1 MSGALARINH
11 AADVMYAA
19 GMGTVTIRDL
29 RESRAAVA
37 ELIAAAEDVADEHM
51 GLAAATRYDGKSDV
65 VGDRVCCGVTSYR
78 AHANDCQAVRLRAAI
93 AACKG
98 GEQ

>member
-11 AADVMYAA
+11 AADVMHAG

-29 RESRAAVA
+29 REASAAVA
-37 ELIAAAEDVADEHM
+37 ELIEALKQCISCEFACTDKEAVARAE
-51 GLAAATRYDGKSDV
+51 
-65 VGDRVCCGVTSYR
+65 
-78 AHANDCQAVRLRAAI
+78 AAI